1 MKHKQQIKE
10 RAQSEHLREINGQ
23 MLIGWTI
30 IVVVLL
36 VSYIIEVAKGSRSLT
51 YLLIFIPVITVP
63 LIGSA
68 IIYFVKKDW
77 KGLCYV
83 IVPGYSVMYLFVM
96 ITGNTPMV
104 FSYIL
109 PLLSLLILYHHPN
122 LILCT
127 GLVSLMLNLISILLN
142 HLDINYFSSQMQVST
157 RDEEIQIALIVL
169 CFGGCYFASR
179 LYDKISRQNYDYIA
193 DLNEK
198 TAQVRKMSLQTITT
212 IANILDAKD
221 TYTEGHS
228 ERVAAYSAQLAR
240 GLGLPED
247 EVINISKIALMH
259 DIGKIGVPD
268 RILNKPERLDD
279 EENEIMKKHTTIG
292 GDIIKGVSTVPGIYE
307 GVRFH
312 HERYDGKGY
321 PDGLAGE
328 NIPYIARII
337 AVADSFDAMTTDRVY
352 RKHLSNAEA
361 VEELNKGCGKQFDPV
376 IAEKMVELLSSGE
389 MQNLSPD
396 LTEEEIKEF
405 AAAHTNDSGL
415 KVV

>member
-127 GLVSLMLNLISILLN
+127 GLVSLILNLISILLN

-415 KVV
+415 KAV

>member
-1 MKHKQQIKE
+1 MKKKGQLPE
-10 RAQSEHLREINGQ
+10 EVAREHLREINGE

-30 IVVVLL
+30 IVAVLL
-36 VSYIIEVAKGSRSLT
+36 VSYIIEVAKGARSLT
-51 YLLIFIPVITVP
+51 YLLIFIPVITLP

-68 IIYFVKKDW
+68 VIYFVKKDW

-122 LILCT
+122 LILAT
-127 GLVSLMLNLISILLN
+127 GLVSLALNLISILLN
-142 HLDINYFSSQMQVST
+142 HLGINYFSSQMEVST
-157 RDEEIQIALIVL
+157 RDEEIQVALIVL

-179 LYDKISRQNYDYIA
+179 LYDKISKQNYDYIA
-193 DLNEK
+193 RLNEK
-198 TAQVRKMSLQTITT
+198 TLQVRHMSLQTITT

-221 TYTEGHS
+221 PYTEGHS
-228 ERVAAYSAQLAR
+228 ERVAAYSAQLSR
-240 GLGLPED
+240 GLGLASD
-247 EVINISKIALMH
+247 EVDVIRKIALMH

-268 RILNKPERLDD
+268 KILNKPDRLDD
-279 EENEIMKKHTTIG
+279 EENEIMKQHALVG
-292 GDIIKGVSTVPGIYE
+292 GDIIKGVSTLPGLYE
-307 GVRFH
+307 GVRYH

-328 NIPYIARII
+328 KIPYVARII

-352 RKHLSNAEA
+352 RKHLTDGQAI
-361 VEELNKGCGKQFDPV
+361 EELEKGRGKQFDPTV
-376 IAEKMVELLSSGE
+376 ADKMIQMLKCGDIRD
-389 MQNLSPD
+389 LSPD
-396 LTEEEIKEF
+396 IADDERVQIEKVAQTEIQI
-405 AAAHTNDSGL
+405 
-415 KVV
+415 